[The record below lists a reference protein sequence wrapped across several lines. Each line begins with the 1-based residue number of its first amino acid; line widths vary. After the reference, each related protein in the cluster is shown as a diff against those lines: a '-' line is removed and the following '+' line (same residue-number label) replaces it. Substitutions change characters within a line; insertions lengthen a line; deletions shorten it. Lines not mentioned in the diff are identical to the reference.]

1 MRLEFTPAEVDPG
14 RDRLLAR
21 TGCPPGRAMELEG
34 PIDRALGTLRKLVA
48 PVASYVT
55 ARGSVMTDG
64 SGLSLQEI
72 LIPGRELAH
81 RLAGSSMVSIFAA
94 TLGRGPEHRARELS
108 GEGEHLASFLLDS
121 AASAAV
127 ERLGRLVHS
136 KIGEGMEGFTA
147 TARCAPGYGDFH
159 LDQQAFILDL
169 AGASS
174 VGIRI
179 REGTGLMIPVKSM
192 TGVTGWIRQSD

>member
-1 MRLEFTPAEVDPG
+1 MKLEFTPVEIDPG

-21 TGCPPGRAMELEG
+21 TGCPPGKAMQLEG
-34 PIDRALGTLRKLVA
+34 PIDSALATLKELAAPAASFVTVRGT
-48 PVASYVT
+48 
-55 ARGSVMTDG
+55 VMPDG
-64 SGLSLQEI
+64 SGLSLPGI
-72 LIPGRELAH
+72 LIPGRELAN
-81 RLAGSSMVSIFAA
+81 RLSGSSMVSIFAA
-94 TLGRGPEHRARELS
+94 TLGEGPERWARELS
-108 GEGEHLASFLLDS
+108 GAGDHLASFLLDS

-127 ERLGRLVHS
+127 ERLARLVHS
-136 KIGEGMEGFTA
+136 RIGEDMEGFTA

-159 LDQQAFILDL
+159 LDQQALILDL

-179 REGTGLMIPVKSM
+179 REGTGLMVPVKSM